1 VRHLRRI
8 AGLAAAFALVGGGL
22 SIAAAAPAQAKAPA
36 YTDAITLTKI
46 AGYSTGAT
54 PNPDGG
60 IAEIVQYNSDNHSF
74 YVVNGSTSPA
84 SLEIVKL
91 PSSGYGSTPL
101 ALTKSASVNIESLLA
116 AKVPGFSYGDLT
128 SVAIDTV
135 KNRVYAAIQEAAFDK
150 PGLIVVLDYDG
161 GYITSY
167 TAGVQPDMVTV
178 ASGGR
183 YVISADEGE
192 PRDGTVA
199 NDPAGTVTVIDTTT
213 NKVTHVGFA
222 DTSKIDDLAHIR
234 GVERDPSTNLMLPR
248 TKAAAVT
255 DFEPEYVTVQGNRAY
270 VTLQENNAVATVDLP
285 SASLVSVAGLGAKD
299 VRTAG
304 NEADLLRDG
313 KIDIDGY
320 AAKML
325 YMPDGIAS
333 YATGGK
339 TYLLTANEGDV
350 AEYIDNSIPVNE
362 IAPYLSDP
370 TAKSFWE
377 GITSNP
383 GDVAA
388 DMGDLSVPYF
398 YGARSFS
405 VWNADGSQV
414 FDSGSDIE
422 KITAERLPDHF
433 NISNDKYKTSD
444 FDKRSGK
451 KGPEPENVEVG
462 TVGDKTF
469 AFVGLERIGG
479 VMTYDITDPT
489 KPTFANYINTREF
502 TSDLGGDNSPE
513 GLDFVPAQ
521 QSPTGKA
528 LLLASFEVGGT
539 VAAYEVGSDPRT
551 SSSVSVTSARSSYG
565 HAARVT
571 VTATSGG
578 MSATGK
584 VGIVVDGRAVTTA
597 TLVAGRAT
605 VSLPKKL
612 SAGRHTVEARY
623 AGTQFSVP
631 ATATGSVVV
640 AKAKTRTSLTLNWS
654 IVKKSNTAKATAR
667 VNVLGLSEKATGKV
681 SFFRNGTLVATAR
694 LKNGKVVGVRI
705 PVGTHRGVVTIRA
718 RYQGSKNLAAT
729 TSRAVRLRVV

>member
-1 VRHLRRI
+1 MRHLRRVF
-8 AGLAAAFALVGGGL
+8 GLATAFALVGGGL
-22 SIAAAAPAQAKAPA
+22 SVAAAAPAQAQAPTYA
-36 YTDAITLTKI
+36 DTITMTKI

-84 SLEIVKL
+84 SLEIVAL
-91 PSSGYGSTPL
+91 PSTGYGDTPL
-101 ALTKSASVNIESLLA
+101 ALTKSASVNIEALLA
-116 AKVPGFSYGDLT
+116 AKAPSFSYGDLT

-167 TAGVQPDMVTV
+167 AAGVQPDMVTV
-178 ASGGR
+178 APGGR

-199 NDPAGTVTVIDTTT
+199 NDPAGTITVVDTNTD
-213 NKVTHVGFA
+213 KITHVGFA

-234 GVERDPSTNLMLPR
+234 GVERDSSTNLMLPR
-248 TKAAAVT
+248 TKADAVT

-270 VTLQENNAVATVDLP
+270 VTLQENNAIATVDLP
-285 SASLVSVAGLGAKD
+285 SASLVAVKGLGAKD
-299 VRTAG
+299 VRTEG
-304 NEADLLRDG
+304 NEADLLRDS
-313 KIDIDGY
+313 KIDISNY
-320 AAKML
+320 PAKML
-325 YMPDGIAS
+325 YLPDGISS
-333 YATGGK
+333 YSVGGK

-350 AEYIDNSIPVNE
+350 SEFIDNSITVDQ
-362 IAPYLSDP
+362 IAPYLTDDA
-370 TAKSFWE
+370 AKTFWANV
-377 GITSNP
+377 INNP

-388 DMGDLSVPYF
+388 DMSDLSVPYF

-405 VWNADGSQV
+405 VWNTDGTQV
-414 FDSGSDIE
+414 FDSGADME
-422 KITAERLPDHF
+422 KITAERLRDYF

-462 TVGDKTF
+462 TVGDRTF
-469 AFVGLERIGG
+469 AFVCLERIGG

-502 TSDLGGDNSPE
+502 TADLGGDNSPE
-513 GLDFVPAQ
+513 GLDFIPAQ

-551 SSSVSVTSARSSYG
+551 SSSISVASTRSSYG
-565 HAARVT
+565 HAAQVK
-571 VTATSGG
+571 VSATSGG
-578 MSATGK
+578 AAATGK
-584 VGIVVDGRAVTTA
+584 VSVLVDGRAVTTA
-597 TLVAGRAT
+597 TLMAGRAT
-605 VSLPKKL
+605 VSMPSRL
-612 SAGRHTVEARY
+612 SAGQHTVEARY
-623 AGTQFSVP
+623 AGTSFSLP
-631 ATATGSVVV
+631 ATATGSLVA
-640 AKAKTRTSLTLNWS
+640 AKAKTNTTLKLNWS
-654 IVKKSNTAKATAR
+654 VIKKSNKVKATVR
-667 VNVLGLSEKATGKV
+667 VKVLGLSEKATGKV

-694 LKNGKVVGVRI
+694 LKNGKAVGVRI
-705 PVGTHRGVVTIRA
+705 PVGKQRGVVKIRA
-718 RYQGSKNLAAT
+718 RYQGSKNLAAD
-729 TSRAVRLRVV
+729 TSRTVRLRVV